1 MSSDIQIIHSD
12 GLRVDTRTLAPKL
25 DIRHRNIIQNIRSY
39 ATEFEELGTVP
50 FQTEARLAG
59 QHGGGD
65 IVFAL
70 LNEDQC
76 YFLLTL
82 SRNSPLVVKAKL
94 SLTKAFKAA
103 RQTLDQVTLARLE
116 GKKARR
122 VETDAIKR
130 LVDYAT
136 QQGSKS
142 AEKYYMSVT
151 KMTHDLLGFESGQ
164 RDKMTKD
171 QLQQLPMA
179 ELMVDITIRN
189 GIAMGLEYKDIYQLA
204 KERVKHL
211 VPAIQ
216 VKLGEARL
224 TC

>member
-1 MSSDIQIIHSD
+1 MSNEIEIVNMD

-39 ATEFEELGTVP
+39 ETEFAELGRVP
-50 FQTEARLAG
+50 FQTETL
-59 QHGGGD
+59 QTPGGTQEVGY
-65 IVFAL
+65 AL
-70 LNEDQC
+70 LNEDQA

-94 SLTKAFKAA
+94 SLVKAFKSA
-103 RQTLDQVTLARLE
+103 RETLEHSTLARLE

-122 VETDAIKR
+122 IETDSIKK

-142 AEKYYMSVT
+142 ASKYYMSVT
-151 KMTHDLLGFESGQ
+151 KMTYDLLGLEAGQ
-164 RDKMTKD
+164 RDNLTKD
-171 QLQQLPMA
+171 QAQQLGMA
-179 ELMVDITIRN
+179 ELMVDIAIRN
-189 GIAMGLEYKDIYQLA
+189 GIAMGLEYKAIYQLA

-211 VPAIQ
+211 VPSIQ
-216 VKLGEARL
+216 LIK
-224 TC
+224 

>member
-1 MSSDIQIIHSD
+1 MSNEIEIVNMD

-39 ATEFEELGTVP
+39 ETEFAELGGVP
-50 FQTEARLAG
+50 FQTETL
-59 QHGGGD
+59 QTPGGTQEVGY
-65 IVFAL
+65 AL
-70 LNEDQC
+70 LNEDQA

-94 SLTKAFKAA
+94 SLVKAFKSA
-103 RQTLDQVTLARLE
+103 RETLEHSTLARLE

-122 VETDAIKR
+122 IETDSIKK

-142 AEKYYMSVT
+142 ASKYYMSVT
-151 KMTHDLLGFESGQ
+151 KMTYDLLGLEAGQ
-164 RDKMTKD
+164 RDNLTKD
-171 QLQQLPMA
+171 QAQQLGMA
-179 ELMVDITIRN
+179 ELMVDIAIRN
-189 GIAMGLEYKDIYQLA
+189 GIAMGLEYKAIYQLA

-211 VPAIQ
+211 VPSIQ
-216 VKLGEARL
+216 LIK
-224 TC
+224 